1 MKSIRDRA
9 KKRFPTVLLTLLSI
23 VQALALE
30 FLWDHSRHRPE
41 LYEAT
46 ATALLGWLQIAA
58 SLNVVILIWL
68 AYAGMVMRFRWTPT
82 TADSIWPFFVGLIQF
97 QMIDLMGT
105 ENLGRWLVVLAI
117 LFALMNQVNHHAMKR
132 ARQDKANSE
141 FFDQF
146 SPATFK
152 DFIPLYVTVA
162 VLMIAGGL
170 LWNSDNS
177 GWPAI
182 AALLVTALGLANEVR
197 NAARY
202 WRVSMG
208 ADEA

>member
-1 MKSIRDRA
+1 MDSIRNRA

-46 ATALLGWLQIAA
+46 ATAFIGWLQIAA

-68 AYAGMVMRFRWTPT
+68 VYAGMVMRFRWTPT

-105 ENLGRWLVVLAI
+105 ENLGRWLVVLAL
-117 LFALMNQVNHHAMKR
+117 LFALMNLVNHQAMKR

-141 FFDQF
+141 FFDRF

-152 DFIPLYVTVA
+152 DFIPLTLTVTV
-162 VLMIAGGL
+162 LMVAGGL
-170 LWNSDNS
+170 LWNANNS

-182 AALLVTALGLANEVR
+182 VTLLVTGVGLANEVH

-208 ADEA
+208 VE

>member
-1 MKSIRDRA
+1 MDSIRNRA

-41 LYEAT
+41 LYEVS
-46 ATALLGWLQIAA
+46 ATALLAWLQIAA
-58 SLNVVILIWL
+58 TLNVVILIWL

-97 QMIDLMGT
+97 QLIDLMGT
-105 ENLGRWLVVLAI
+105 DNLGRWLVVLAV
-117 LFALMNQVNHHAMKR
+117 LFGLMSVVNHHAMKR
-132 ARQDKANSE
+132 ARQDEANSE

-146 SPATFK
+146 DPATFK
-152 DFIPLYVTVA
+152 DFMPLCVTVV
-162 VLMIAGGL
+162 VLVITGVM
-170 LWNSDNS
+170 LWNTDNS

-182 AALLVTALGLANEVR
+182 AALLITAVGLANEVR
-197 NAARY
+197 NAAKY

-208 ADEA
+208 VD

>member
-1 MKSIRDRA
+1 MKSIRNRA

-46 ATALLGWLQIAA
+46 ATALIGWLQIAA

-105 ENLGRWLVVLAI
+105 DNLGRWLVVLAL
-117 LFALMNQVNHHAMKR
+117 LFALMSLVNHQAMKR
-132 ARQDKANSE
+132 ARLDKANRE
-141 FFDQF
+141 FFDHF
-146 SPATFK
+146 DAATFK
-152 DFIPLYVTVA
+152 DFIPLCVTVA
-162 VLMIAGGL
+162 VLVIAGGW
-170 LWNSDNS
+170 LWNTDNS

-182 AALLVTALGLANEVR
+182 VALFVTAVGLANEIR
-197 NAARY
+197 NAAQY

-208 ADEA
+208 IE

>member
-1 MKSIRDRA
+1 MDSIRNRA

-46 ATALLGWLQIAA
+46 IAAVMGWLQIAA
-58 SLNVVILIWL
+58 SLNVIILIWL
-68 AYAGMVMRFRWTPT
+68 AYAGMVMRFKWTPT

-97 QMIDLMGT
+97 LLIDLMGPD
-105 ENLGRWLVVLAI
+105 NLGRWLVVLAV
-117 LFALMNQVNHHAMKR
+117 LFGLMNIVNHLAMRR
-132 ARQDKANSE
+132 ARQDAANHE
-141 FFDQF
+141 FFDRF
-146 SPATFK
+146 KPAK
-152 DFIPLYVTVA
+152 LIDFVPMISVVA
-162 VLMIAGGL
+162 VLTVAGVM

-182 AALLVTALGLANEVR
+182 AALFVILLGLANEVH

-208 ADEA
+208 VD

>member
-1 MKSIRDRA
+1 MDSIRNRA

-30 FLWDHSRHRPE
+30 FLWDQSRHRPE
-41 LYEAT
+41 LYEVSAT
-46 ATALLGWLQIAA
+46 SLLAWLQIAA
-58 SLNVVILIWL
+58 TLNVVILIWL

-97 QMIDLMGT
+97 QLIDLMGT
-105 ENLGRWLVVLAI
+105 DNLGRWLVVLAV
-117 LFALMNQVNHHAMKR
+117 LFGLMSVVNHHAMKR

-141 FFDQF
+141 FFDRF
-146 SPATFK
+146 GPATFK
-152 DFIPLYVTVA
+152 DFMPLCVTVV
-162 VLMIAGGL
+162 VLVITGVV
-170 LWNSDNS
+170 LWNTDNS

-182 AALLVTALGLANEVR
+182 AALLITTVGLANEVR
-197 NAARY
+197 NAAKY

-208 ADEA
+208 VD

>member
-1 MKSIRDRA
+1 MESIRNRA

-46 ATALLGWLQIAA
+46 ATALIGWLQIAA

-97 QMIDLMGT
+97 QLIDLMGT
-105 ENLGRWLVVLAI
+105 ENLGRWLVVLAL
-117 LFALMNQVNHHAMKR
+117 LFGLMSLVNHHAMKR
-132 ARQDKANSE
+132 ARADKANSE

-146 SPATFK
+146 DPATIK
-152 DFIPLYVTVA
+152 DFIPLCVTVT
-162 VLMIAGGL
+162 VLIVAGGF
-170 LWNSDNS
+170 LWNTDNS

-182 AALLVTALGLANEVR
+182 AALLVTALGLANEIR
-197 NAARY
+197 NAAKY

-208 ADEA
+208 ID

>member
-1 MKSIRDRA
+1 MKSIRNRA

-46 ATALLGWLQIAA
+46 ATALIGWLQIAA

-105 ENLGRWLVVLAI
+105 DNLGRWLVVLAI
-117 LFALMNQVNHHAMKR
+117 LFGLMSLVNHQAMKR
-132 ARQDKANSE
+132 ARHDKANRE
-141 FFDQF
+141 FFDHF
-146 SPATFK
+146 DAATFK
-152 DFIPLYVTVA
+152 DFIPQCVTVA
-162 VLMIAGGL
+162 VFVIAGGW
-170 LWNSDNS
+170 LWNTDNS

-182 AALLVTALGLANEVR
+182 VALCVTAVGLANEIR

-208 ADEA
+208 VE

>member
-1 MKSIRDRA
+1 MDSIRNRA

-46 ATALLGWLQIAA
+46 ASALIGWLQIAA
-58 SLNVVILIWL
+58 SLNVIILIWL

-97 QMIDLMGT
+97 QMIDLMGSD
-105 ENLGRWLVVLAI
+105 NLGRWLVVMAV
-117 LFALMNQVNHHAMKR
+117 LFGLMSVVNHHAMKR
-132 ARQDKANSE
+132 ARLDKANSE
-141 FFDQF
+141 FFDRF
-146 SPATFK
+146 DPATFK
-152 DFIPLYVTVA
+152 DFVPLCVTVT
-162 VLMIAGGL
+162 VLIIAGGF
-170 LWNSDNS
+170 LWNTDNS

-182 AALLVTALGLANEVR
+182 VALLVTAIGLANEVR
-197 NAARY
+197 NAAKY

-208 ADEA
+208 AE

>member
-1 MKSIRDRA
+1 MQSIRNRA

-46 ATALLGWLQIAA
+46 ATALIGWLQIAA

-97 QMIDLMGT
+97 QLIDLMGT

-117 LFALMNQVNHHAMKR
+117 LFALMSLVNHHAMKR
-132 ARQDKANSE
+132 ARQDEANKE
-141 FFDQF
+141 FFAKFD
-146 SPATFK
+146 PATFK
-152 DFIPLYVTVA
+152 DFFPLCITVSI
-162 VLMIAGGL
+162 LLIAGGF
-170 LWNSDNS
+170 LWNTDNS
-177 GWPAI
+177 GWPAVV
-182 AALLVTALGLANEVR
+182 ALVVTAVGLANEVH
-197 NAARY
+197 NAAKY

-208 ADEA
+208 VD

>member
-1 MKSIRDRA
+1 MDSIRNRA

-58 SLNVVILIWL
+58 TLNVIILIWL

-82 TADSIWPFFVGLIQF
+82 TADSIWPFFVGLMQF
-97 QMIDLMGT
+97 QLIDLMGT
-105 ENLGRWLVVLAI
+105 DNLGRWLLVLAA
-117 LFALMNQVNHHAMKR
+117 LFGLMSVVNHHAMKR

-141 FFDQF
+141 FFERF
-146 SPATFK
+146 KPATFK
-152 DFIPLYVTVA
+152 DFIPLCVTVL
-162 VLMIAGGL
+162 VLTIASAM

-182 AALLVTALGLANEVR
+182 SALFVTAFGLANEVH
-197 NAARY
+197 NAAKY

-208 ADEA
+208 AD

>member
-1 MKSIRDRA
+1 MDSIRNRA

-46 ATALLGWLQIAA
+46 ATALIGWLQIAA

-105 ENLGRWLVVLAI
+105 DNLGRWLVILAL
-117 LFALMNQVNHHAMKR
+117 LFGLMSLVNHHAMKR
-132 ARQDKANSE
+132 ARLDKANSE

-146 SPATFK
+146 DPATFK
-152 DFIPLYVTVA
+152 DFLPLCITVV
-162 VLMIAGGL
+162 VLIIAGGV
-170 LWNSDNS
+170 LWNADNS

-182 AALLVTALGLANEVR
+182 AALFVTAVGLANEVR
-197 NAARY
+197 NAAKY
-202 WRVSMG
+202 WHVSMG
-208 ADEA
+208 TE

>member
-1 MKSIRDRA
+1 MNSIRDRA

-182 AALLVTALGLANEVR
+182 VALLVTALGLANEVR
-197 NAARY
+197 NAAKY

>member
-30 FLWDHSRHRPE
+30 FLWDQSRHRPD
-41 LYEAT
+41 LYEASG
-46 ATALLGWLQIAA
+46 TALMGWLQIAA

-68 AYAGMVMRFRWTPT
+68 VYAGMVMRFRWTPT
-82 TADSIWPFFVGLIQF
+82 TADSIWPFFVGLVQF

-105 ENLGRWLVVLAI
+105 DNFGRWLVILAA
-117 LFALMNQVNHHAMKR
+117 LFAMMNLVNHQAMKR
-132 ARQDKANSE
+132 ARLDSANSE
-141 FFDQF
+141 FFDHF

-152 DFIPLYVTVA
+152 DFIPLQVTVL
-162 VLMIAGGL
+162 VLLVVGIF
-170 LWNSDNS
+170 LWNADNS

-182 AALLVTALGLANEVR
+182 VALVVTAAGLANEVR

-202 WRVSMG
+202 WSISMG
-208 ADEA
+208 GD

>member
-1 MKSIRDRA
+1 MDSIRNRA

-30 FLWDHSRHRPE
+30 FLWDQSRHRPE
-41 LYEAT
+41 LYEVS
-46 ATALLGWLQIAA
+46 ATALLGWLQVAA
-58 SLNVVILIWL
+58 TLNVVILIWL

-97 QMIDLMGT
+97 QLIDLMGT
-105 ENLGRWLVVLAI
+105 VNLGRWLVVLAV
-117 LFALMNQVNHHAMKR
+117 LFGLMSVVNHHAMKR

-141 FFDQF
+141 FFDRF
-146 SPATFK
+146 GPATFK
-152 DFIPLYVTVA
+152 DFMPLCVTVT
-162 VLMIAGGL
+162 VLIIAGIV
-170 LWNSDNS
+170 LWNTDNS

-208 ADEA
+208 VD